1 MKGSCYLP
9 GGSFT
14 IHTVRSN
21 PSIVA
26 VRWNVNLSWFP
37 ANRFYSFSTSVC
49 VCVCVLCAVL
59 YAGVYA
65 VVYDVMCLLLVKRL
79 VTFVDNPES
88 KQDQIIDR

>member
-1 MKGSCYLP
+1 MLP
-9 GGSFT
+9 PGRQF
-14 IHTVRSN
+14 HYTVRSN

-26 VRWNVNLSWFP
+26 VRWNVNLPWFP
-37 ANRFYSFSTSVC
+37 ANRFYSFSTS
-49 VCVCVLCAVL
+49 VCVLCAVL